1 MKRAPGA
8 SQAGIG
14 VSIVSA
20 GGAADQVTAAPTS
33 ANVASRPRI
42 CRMLDRPGPR
52 LWANCLA
59 EHVTRERVCRLC
71 EAMPGSEETHP
82 FGPGVAVYKVGG
94 RMFALLP
101 HGAEPPSVNLK
112 CDPEWSE
119 LLRKAYDA
127 IQPGY
132 HQNKKHWNTIVLDG
146 SVPDD
151 EVEELVAHSYELV
164 VASLPAVARPR

>member
-1 MKRAPGA
+1 
-8 SQAGIG
+8 
-14 VSIVSA
+14 
-20 GGAADQVTAAPTS
+20 
-33 ANVASRPRI
+33 
-42 CRMLDRPGPR
+42 
-52 LWANCLA
+52 
-59 EHVTRERVCRLC
+59 
-71 EAMPGSEETHP
+71 MPGSQETHP

-94 RMFALLP
+94 KMFALLP
-101 HGAEPPSVNLK
+101 HDAQPPTVNLK

-127 IQPGY
+127 VQPGY

-164 VASLPAVARPR
+164 VASLPAGARPR